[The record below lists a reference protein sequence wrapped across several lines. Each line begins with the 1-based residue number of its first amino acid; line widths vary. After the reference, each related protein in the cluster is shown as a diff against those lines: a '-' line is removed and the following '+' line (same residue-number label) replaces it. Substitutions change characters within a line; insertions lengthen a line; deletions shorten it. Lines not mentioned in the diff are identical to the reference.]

1 MFSTYILSMKFDKDE
16 RIHFIGVGG
25 ISMSALAKYVANNG
39 GAVSGSDR
47 ERTACTI
54 DLEKIFPI
62 NYGENSTV
70 VDGAS
75 KVVYSSA
82 ISEDNLEL
90 KRARKLKIPTFERH
104 EFLGEISKGFHK
116 TVAVAGTHG
125 KTTVTALVTEGL
137 KNLKAD
143 FSAHIGGETEL
154 GNLILSGNEI
164 FVTEACEYKQSLL
177 SLNPHV
183 SVLLNAELD
192 HPDCYQDMKS
202 LLGVY
207 LTFLEKGE
215 IQIFSKE
222 FVDICSNEHIYI
234 DGYEKLSKGWK
245 TVETCQNMPKDSVV
259 VLSNGSVKIWQYKN
273 MRNVDGKFMFDVYV
287 DCQYVDVAVTY
298 DEDNITAQN
307 TLVALAVLD
316 GLGYKLNSTKGALK
330 HFKGVKRRRELV
342 GYLGESKVV
351 FDYAHHPTQIRNIL
365 SIYQG
370 RRLVVFQPHTYSRTQ
385 AYFDDFCIALS
396 LADHLVI
403 METYGAREC
412 VINGADSSCLAEQIS
427 TIIAKERVEYI
438 KSTDKTVDYVI
449 KHKNDFDYI
458 LFLGAGDIYDLKGK
472 LTPYLN

>member
-1 MFSTYILSMKFDKDE
+1 MFSTYILSMKFGKDE

-25 ISMSALAKYVANNG
+25 ISMSALAKYVVNNG

-54 DLEKIFPI
+54 DLENIFPV
-62 NYGENSTV
+62 NYGENPKV

-90 KRARKLKIPTFERH
+90 KRARELKIPTLERH
-104 EFLGEISKGFHK
+104 EFLGEISNGFQK

-154 GNLILSGNEI
+154 GNLILNGNEI

-177 SLNPHV
+177 SLKPYI

-202 LLGVY
+202 LIDVY
-207 LTFLEKGE
+207 LSFLEKGAV
-215 IQIFSKE
+215 QIFSKE
-222 FVDICSNEHIYI
+222 FVDICSNEHISI
-234 DGYEKLSKGWK
+234 DGYEKLVKGWK
-245 TVETCQNMPKDSVV
+245 TLENCQNLPKDSVV
-259 VLSNGSVKIWQYKN
+259 VLSNGNVKIWQYKN
-273 MRNVDGKFMFDVYV
+273 MRKVDGRHMFDVYV
-287 DCQYVDVAVTY
+287 DFQFIDVAVTY

-307 TLVALAVLD
+307 TLVVLAVLD
-316 GLGYKLNSTKGALK
+316 GLGYALHSTKGILQ
-330 HFKGVKRRRELV
+330 HFKGVKRRREFV
-342 GYLGESKVV
+342 GYLGEGKVV
-351 FDYAHHPTQIRNIL
+351 FDYAHHPTQIRNVL
-365 SIYQG
+365 SVYKG
-370 RRLVVFQPHTYSRTQ
+370 RKLVVFQPHTYSRTR
-385 AYFDDFCIALS
+385 AYFDDFCLALS

-403 METYGAREC
+403 METYGAREGA
-412 VINGADSSCLAEQIS
+412 IDGADSSCLAKQIS
-427 TIIAKERVEYI
+427 TIIAKERVEHI
-438 KSTDKTVDYVI
+438 KSMDKTIDCVI

-472 LTPYLN
+472 LMPYLT